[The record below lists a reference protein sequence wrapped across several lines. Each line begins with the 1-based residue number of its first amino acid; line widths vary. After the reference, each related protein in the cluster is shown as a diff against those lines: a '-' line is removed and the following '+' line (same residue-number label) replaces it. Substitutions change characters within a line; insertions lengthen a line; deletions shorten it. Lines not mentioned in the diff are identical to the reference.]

1 MKKLSKII
9 ESIWSDIQDRSAGD
23 TIRKEDDINILDCDE
38 LYDYIYSLYEQINQD
53 PMPLKSQIG
62 QRFTYFSIPIF
73 KSGYKV
79 YRLDC
84 TFENNKISKITLMA
98 SVADVKDFK
107 QSLINNF
114 DVTTRD
120 DGALTI
126 TAKDGTVSNQV
137 CMDLIKTIV
146 ENAPEPYLKK
156 REN

>member
-9 ESIWSDIQDRSAGD
+9 ESIWSDIQDRSMGK
-23 TIRKEDDINILDCDE
+23 TVRREDDVNIFD
-38 LYDYIYSLYEQINQD
+38 LYKSIDIY
-53 PMPLKSQIG
+53 PLPLVSSTSSTH
-62 QRFTYFSIPIF
+62 TYFSIPIF
-73 KSGYKV
+73 KSGYKA

-98 SVADVKDFK
+98 SYADVKDFK
-107 QSLINNF
+107 QSLIDNF
-114 DVTTRD
+114 DVTINS

-126 TAKDGTVSNQV
+126 TAKDGTISNRV
-137 CMDLIKTIV
+137 CMNLIKTII